1 MGPGIYL
8 CTYDLYGPVL
18 NVFDACRSITRQGG
32 GGWVLEIDTFLG
44 PEMALAS
51 LVAISGP
58 KKVDLHASKTL
69 RTGPNE
75 S

>member
-1 MGPGIYL
+1 MIYMA
-8 CTYDLYGPVL
+8 LYVMFLKHADPLRGQV
-18 NVFDACRSITRQGG
+18 G
-32 GGWVLEIDTFLG
+32 GGWVLEIETL
-44 PEMALAS
+44 

-75 S
+75 SKVHAHYTAT